1 MRAAVAI
8 SLGAIA
14 GALSRYF
21 VAIAL
26 QTWLGSGFPFGTLF
40 VNLSGAFAMGW
51 FSSLSIAVRS
61 PEVRLL
67 IATGFLGSYTTFSTY
82 ELDAANLLAL
92 RQWQA
97 AALYW
102 LGSAILGV
110 VALLG
115 GRLLAG
121 KKSPD

>member
-26 QTWLGSGFPFGTLF
+26 QNWLGASFPFGTLF

-51 FSSLSIAVRS
+51 FSGLAIAPRS
-61 PEVRLL
+61 PELRLL
-67 IATGFLGSYTTFSTY
+67 LAVGFLGSYTTFSTY
-82 ELDAANLLAL
+82 ELDVANLLAL
-92 RQWQA
+92 KQWQA
-97 AALYW
+97 AVLYW
-102 LGSAILGV
+102 LGSAILGIG
-110 VALLG
+110 ALVG
-115 GRLLAG
+115 GRLVAA
-121 KKSPD
+121 KKSQN